1 MNTPHARIVGI
12 ALAMLLA
19 VAVAAPATAQSAFD
33 EFGYNDGAM
42 IFVGTGDSW
51 DRTIDGTYAGDPTY
65 ANDRLTMR
73 WNAEWARG
81 MQEQWSDPEGYAGAW
96 LSNQWNGNVPG
107 GSGELASYKF
117 TWVGACANGERVDDH
132 ATCIEDQF
140 GVLVDGDPRETATG
154 EAFLPTHAAL
164 QVYGLS

>member
-1 MNTPHARIVGI
+1 MSIQKTRI
-12 ALAMLLA
+12 LAMFVATLLA
-19 VAVAAPATAQSAFD
+19 LVAATPATAQSAFD

-42 IFVGTGDSW
+42 VFIGTGDSW

-81 MQEQWSDPEGYAGAW
+81 MQEHWSDPEGYAGAW

-117 TWVGACANGERVDDH
+117 TWVGACADGATVGRG
-132 ATCIEDQF
+132 ATCVEEQF
-140 GVLVDGDPRETATG
+140 GVIVDGSPRETASG
-154 EAFLPTHAAL
+154 EAFLPTHVAL
-164 QVYGLS
+164 QVHGLT